1 MERQR
6 NPRGQGDRLRT
17 EIVQAASIMLAASG
31 DAGQITLRGV
41 AKQVGI
47 AATSVYL
54 HFPDVAHLV
63 AEAMAGFFGELERA
77 VAAAGAGDEAP
88 AAVLRLRCRAFC
100 RFATD
105 HPGEYRVMFESAQ
118 PDLGTSADFA
128 DSPGRPVFESL
139 ARDIARC
146 GPPAGADPFR
156 LAVRLWA
163 TLHGLVSLRIHRPRF
178 PWPPL
183 DELVDEAVKAAIGQ
197 AVGAGAGSA
206 GTAK

>member
-41 AKQVGI
+41 ARQVGI

-77 VAAAGAGDEAP
+77 VA
-88 AAVLRLRCRAFC
+88 
-100 RFATD
+100 
-105 HPGEYRVMFESAQ
+105 
-118 PDLGTSADFA
+118 
-128 DSPGRPVFESL
+128 
-139 ARDIARC
+139 
-146 GPPAGADPFR
+146 
-156 LAVRLWA
+156 
-163 TLHGLVSLRIHRPRF
+163 
-178 PWPPL
+178 
-183 DELVDEAVKAAIGQ
+183 GQ
-197 AVGAGAGSA
+197 ALETRHPPPCCGCAAAPSAGSPRTIPA
-206 GTAK
+206 NTG